1 MDSNTQNLCRTLAER
16 VQSLTEGIKTNETEF
31 ESRCTIE
38 KLRAVLEGDF
48 MAFYNVTEREL
59 QRKDEQIANEY
70 SSCEYLTNGMRRLRN
85 RNLENE
91 VRIADLMKEIEDLTD
106 QKQVDDAGIAF
117 QIPFTEVKKYLSHL
131 EHFPDSILDP
141 EQTEAMKEY
150 GWRRILQRFIER
162 NGNFPVNPELWGSTG
177 GTR

>member
-1 MDSNTQNLCRTLAER
+1 MDFNTQNLCRTLAER

-31 ESRCTIE
+31 EIRCTIE

-48 MAFYNVTEREL
+48 MKFYNVTEREL

-91 VRIADLMKEIEDLTD
+91 VRIADLMKEIEDLTE

-131 EHFPDSILDP
+131 EYYPDSILDP

-162 NGNFPVNPELWGSTG
+162 NGNFPVNPQLWGSTG
-177 GTR
+177 GTQ